1 MNIMRHNGISSLSEM
16 RRLYD
21 LSSPSLSSLGEDTF
35 NMQPQAPVYAA
46 GGGKGEDDYITKRLA
61 EMRERAHRTSLE
73 RTAPAVPPGQV
84 KMSRDEKWE
93 LEQIRKEAADYA
105 RQDALQVM
113 QNFAEGLDYVISPEL
128 YDVSEHKEQRM
139 EPGDESAANHW
150 RLAFL
155 RGAKEWDDS
164 AKRTMSEEIWTD
176 PRTCIYTATDNYGKP
191 YRISGNKSFYA
202 NPEKYGFK
210 RVSVDEVLPGDIV
223 QTKDLT
229 HSMTFNRYD
238 EEGEARYNYS
248 RGGSDP
254 KDIVKDGYYTLP
266 LLDKYYNVYRFVGT
280 PADSTRWKKE
290 FESSRFDKGGKKRE
304 TAYARKYREEQEAKA
319 KRAIEHPTL
328 NNVFRDDVSSETGDK
343 YYDVINAR
351 YHQSMD
357 ALRRRGFTYEDALR
371 LAPLMVTQN
380 IVEGGW
386 RVERPDDNN
395 FGGLR
400 ESGRFLKFNSP
411 EEYYD
416 NYLDLLDRK
425 WGASRGTVNNW
436 RTAQNLDDWSRI
448 LNREDLHL
456 WSKERYDAYNREHRD
471 NPVYLYAPEW
481 QNNYKSYREHL
492 AGVEPRVN
500 TYLDMVLEENPYP
513 KWSDDYTVPTGGG
526 SRANGGRL
534 FKGGGPYGVVPL
546 GGDYLSYLQT
556 TPEVSGGMIEPSVV
570 SAKLPSKFDGWSKEA
585 IDRYAE
591 GFTKGS
597 RPVINKLNETGQK
610 IFNKADRIAGFIPG
624 PVGAIDWLGHMGYDV
639 SQGKVK
645 KAAKELATAAVVGAG
660 LKTAGRGI
668 SWLRNYVDDATHFG
682 EDTFRAFTDKTGG
695 NIGAGFVGNTPPP
708 SLTEEI
714 YKVLGRAPRTV
725 GPYEGTLLSDRG
737 INTLADNGAFMLQD
751 KAIIDELHKAGVST
765 SEMTLTDIRN
775 LYNAR
780 LDAARNYNGK
790 VNIISQTGGDDFT
803 ITGYTNGKPVGYIDI
818 YGNKPS
824 KRVPQKGFKI
834 SYVANTSGFDPSV
847 PRERGVQQRLSDAAI
862 MLAKDPNVGKEGL
875 VSGMELLMPE
885 RTTKMYSRYLDKE
898 IIRNDGVYNWL
909 DPNGV
914 TRSPEY
920 GPIYLLKSPA
930 GEPIPTKMFE
940 YSETLPFQFDLS
952 RFRDGRY
959 VIEQDGIFH
968 GDGGKIRI
976 KPENRGKFTA
986 LKKRT
991 GHSASWFKAHGTPA
1005 QKKMAVFAL
1014 NSKKWHK
1021 KSHGGIKF

>member
-1 MNIMRHNGISSLSEM
+1 MAWKDLSIAQRSQLMNIMRQNGITSLSEM

-35 NMQPQAPVYAA
+35 NMRPQAPVYAV
-46 GGGKGEDDYITKRLA
+46 GGGKGENDYIAKRLA
-61 EMRERAHRTSLE
+61 EMRERAHRASLE

-113 QNFAEGLDYVISPEL
+113 QNFAEGLDYVVSPEL
-128 YDVSEHKEQRM
+128 YDVSDHKEQRM

-155 RGAKEWDDS
+155 RGAKEWDDA
-164 AKRTMSEEIWTD
+164 AKRTMSEEVWTD

-254 KDIVKDGYYTLP
+254 EDIVKDGYYTLP

-280 PADSTRWKKE
+280 PADSIRWKKE
-290 FESSRFDKGGKKRE
+290 FESSQFDKGGKKRE

-319 KRAIEHPTL
+319 RRALEHPTL
-328 NNVFRDDVSSETGDK
+328 SNAFRDDVSSETGDK

-357 ALRRRGFTYEDALR
+357 ALKRRGFTYEDASR

-386 RVERPDDNN
+386 RVARPDDNN

-400 ESGRFLKFNSP
+400 ENGRFLKFDSP

-481 QNNYKSYREHL
+481 QNNYKPYREHL

-500 TYLDMVLEENPYP
+500 TYLDMVLEENPYTKEMYNGP
-513 KWSDDYTVPTGGG
+513 VEPVPQQNDGLNL
-526 SRANGGRL
+526 SMDQFQKLLESNREDFA
-534 FKGGGPYGVVPL
+534 KGGH
-546 GGDYLSYLQT
+546 
-556 TPEVSGGMIEPSVV
+556 
-570 SAKLPSKFDGWSKEA
+570 
-585 IDRYAE
+585 
-591 GFTKGS
+591 
-597 RPVINKLNETGQK
+597 K
-610 IFNKADRIAGFIPG
+610 I
-624 PVGAIDWLGHMGYDV
+624 H
-639 SQGKVK
+639 
-645 KAAKELATAAVVGAG
+645 
-660 LKTAGRGI
+660 
-668 SWLRNYVDDATHFG
+668 
-682 EDTFRAFTDKTGG
+682 
-695 NIGAGFVGNTPPP
+695 
-708 SLTEEI
+708 
-714 YKVLGRAPRTV
+714 
-725 GPYEGTLLSDRG
+725 
-737 INTLADNGAFMLQD
+737 
-751 KAIIDELHKAGVST
+751 
-765 SEMTLTDIRN
+765 
-775 LYNAR
+775 
-780 LDAARNYNGK
+780 
-790 VNIISQTGGDDFT
+790 
-803 ITGYTNGKPVGYIDI
+803 
-818 YGNKPS
+818 
-824 KRVPQKGFKI
+824 
-834 SYVANTSGFDPSV
+834 
-847 PRERGVQQRLSDAAI
+847 
-862 MLAKDPNVGKEGL
+862 
-875 VSGMELLMPE
+875 
-885 RTTKMYSRYLDKE
+885 
-898 IIRNDGVYNWL
+898 
-909 DPNGV
+909 
-914 TRSPEY
+914 
-920 GPIYLLKSPA
+920 
-930 GEPIPTKMFE
+930 
-940 YSETLPFQFDLS
+940 
-952 RFRDGRY
+952 
-959 VIEQDGIFH
+959 
-968 GDGGKIRI
+968 I

-1005 QKKMAVFAL
+1005 QKKMATFAL
-1014 NSKKWHK
+1014 NSKHWSHK
-1021 KSHGGIKF
+1021 RADGGYLQDYGQSYELGGVYDLSEEQIQELIRQGYEVERI